1 MNMYKNKQYLDTW
14 LICILFALWFLI
26 IPAIVG
32 LVFLVMQI
40 IENKKLVKQYGEI
53 DTLQEKIAQLETTY
67 QNEKESLS
75 RRFDENRT
83 KMDDDKKTVQN
94 NINNLLKEKQKLEN
108 EIVSLEQ
115 DAICKHYNFSDYS
128 GLTSEECKNQLS
140 LLKRKEQ
147 DAIKNQELITVTST
161 NTKTVINSN
170 FKQILRCFNSE
181 CDNILLGLSNKNIDT
196 SRNKLTKSFETLNKI
211 FSVDGVQLKHNALDM
226 KLEQLNLVYSYEL
239 KRAQEIEIQKEI
251 KAQMVEEEKVRRE
264 IEKQK
269 AKITKDEKQISGEVN
284 RLMKYMQKAANDIE
298 KNLYLEKIQE
308 LEQKLQEL
316 AAEKESV
323 LEREANAK
331 AGFVYIISNIGSFGE
346 DVYKIGMTRRLEPMD
361 RIKELSSASVP
372 FEFDVHAMIFSENAP
387 ELETTLH
394 KHFESRSVNKVNL
407 RKEFFKVS
415 LDEIEKVVTQNYN
428 KTVEF
433 TRIPIASEYRQ
444 TLNMMNSKS
453 TPASSNINDADR
465 NFQPSDTKLNILNYI
480 KTLID
485 SDNLIFKK
493 SSDYTS
499 IQIGQDPLKWICRIY
514 FQEQKNLCVLHKFGS
529 TNYECEYYF
538 DDPTQLSQ
546 IKNLFQD
553 VLNKCTSF

>member
-40 IENKKLVKQYGEI
+40 FENKKLVKQYGEI

-140 LLKRKEQ
+140 LLKMKEQ

-170 FKQILRCFNSE
+170 VKQILRCFNSE
-181 CDNILLGLSNKNIDT
+181 CDNILLGLSNKNIDA

-316 AAEKESV
+316 AVEKESV

>member
-140 LLKRKEQ
+140 LLKMKEQ

-170 FKQILRCFNSE
+170 VKQILRCFNSE

-196 SRNKLTKSFETLNKI
+196 SRNKLTKSFETLKKI
-211 FSVDGVQLKHNALDM
+211 FSVDGVQLKNNALDM

>member
-1 MNMYKNKQYLDTW
+1 
-14 LICILFALWFLI
+14 
-26 IPAIVG
+26 
-32 LVFLVMQI
+32 
-40 IENKKLVKQYGEI
+40 
-53 DTLQEKIAQLETTY
+53 
-67 QNEKESLS
+67 
-75 RRFDENRT
+75 
-83 KMDDDKKTVQN
+83 
-94 NINNLLKEKQKLEN
+94 
-108 EIVSLEQ
+108 
-115 DAICKHYNFSDYS
+115 
-128 GLTSEECKNQLS
+128 
-140 LLKRKEQ
+140 
-147 DAIKNQELITVTST
+147 
-161 NTKTVINSN
+161 
-170 FKQILRCFNSE
+170 
-181 CDNILLGLSNKNIDT
+181 
-196 SRNKLTKSFETLNKI
+196 
-211 FSVDGVQLKHNALDM
+211 
-226 KLEQLNLVYSYEL
+226 
-239 KRAQEIEIQKEI
+239 
-251 KAQMVEEEKVRRE
+251 MVEEEKVRRE

-269 AKITKDEKQISGEVN
+269 AKIAKDEKQISGEVN
-284 RLMKYMQKAANDIE
+284 RLMKYMQKADNDIE

-331 AGFVYIISNIGSFGE
+331 AGFVYIISNIGSLGE

-415 LDEIEKVVTQNYN
+415 LDEIEEVVTKNYN

-433 TRIPIASEYRQ
+433 TKIPIASEYRQ
-444 TLNMMNSKS
+444 TLNMINSES
-453 TPASSNINDADR
+453 SPASSNINDVDR
-465 NFQPSDTKLNILNYI
+465 NLQPSDTKLNILNYI

-485 SDNLIFKK
+485 SDNIIFKK
-493 SSDYTS
+493 LSDYTS

-538 DDPTQLSQ
+538 DDPAQLSQ
-546 IKNLFQD
+546 IKDLFKD
-553 VLNKCTSF
+553 VLNKCISF

>member
-140 LLKRKEQ
+140 LLKMKEQ

-170 FKQILRCFNSE
+170 VKQILRCFNSE

-538 DDPTQLSQ
+538 DDPTKLSQ
-546 IKNLFQD
+546 IKNLFKD

>member
-140 LLKRKEQ
+140 LLKMKEQ

-170 FKQILRCFNSE
+170 VKQILRCFNSE

-453 TPASSNINDADR
+453 TVASSNINDADR
-465 NFQPSDTKLNILNYI
+465 NF
-480 KTLID
+480 
-485 SDNLIFKK
+485 
-493 SSDYTS
+493 
-499 IQIGQDPLKWICRIY
+499 
-514 FQEQKNLCVLHKFGS
+514 
-529 TNYECEYYF
+529 
-538 DDPTQLSQ
+538 
-546 IKNLFQD
+546 
-553 VLNKCTSF
+553 

>member
-140 LLKRKEQ
+140 LLKMKEQ

-170 FKQILRCFNSE
+170 VKQILRCFNSE

-538 DDPTQLSQ
+538 DDPTQHRQ
-546 IKNLFQD
+546 NKNLFKD

>member
-140 LLKRKEQ
+140 LLKMKEQ

-161 NTKTVINSN
+161 NTKTVINN
-170 FKQILRCFNSE
+170 NVKQILRCFNSE

-316 AAEKESV
+316 AAEKE
-323 LEREANAK
+323 
-331 AGFVYIISNIGSFGE
+331 
-346 DVYKIGMTRRLEPMD
+346 
-361 RIKELSSASVP
+361 
-372 FEFDVHAMIFSENAP
+372 
-387 ELETTLH
+387 
-394 KHFESRSVNKVNL
+394 
-407 RKEFFKVS
+407 
-415 LDEIEKVVTQNYN
+415 
-428 KTVEF
+428 
-433 TRIPIASEYRQ
+433 
-444 TLNMMNSKS
+444 
-453 TPASSNINDADR
+453 
-465 NFQPSDTKLNILNYI
+465 
-480 KTLID
+480 
-485 SDNLIFKK
+485 KK
-493 SSDYTS
+493 SY
-499 IQIGQDPLKWICRIY
+499 GL
-514 FQEQKNLCVLHKFGS
+514 
-529 TNYECEYYF
+529 
-538 DDPTQLSQ
+538 
-546 IKNLFQD
+546 
-553 VLNKCTSF
+553 

>member
-140 LLKRKEQ
+140 LLKMKEQ

-170 FKQILRCFNSE
+170 VKQILRCFNSE

>member
-140 LLKRKEQ
+140 LLKMKEQ

-170 FKQILRCFNSE
+170 VKQILRCFKSE

-269 AKITKDEKQISGEVN
+269 AKITKDEKQISKVSGRVEKN
-284 RLMKYMQKAANDIE
+284 GILKEDKNNDFTKRRQKAG
-298 KNLYLEKIQE
+298 KISG
-308 LEQKLQEL
+308 K
-316 AAEKESV
+316 
-323 LEREANAK
+323 
-331 AGFVYIISNIGSFGE
+331 
-346 DVYKIGMTRRLEPMD
+346 RR
-361 RIKELSSASVP
+361 
-372 FEFDVHAMIFSENAP
+372 
-387 ELETTLH
+387 
-394 KHFESRSVNKVNL
+394 
-407 RKEFFKVS
+407 
-415 LDEIEKVVTQNYN
+415 
-428 KTVEF
+428 
-433 TRIPIASEYRQ
+433 
-444 TLNMMNSKS
+444 
-453 TPASSNINDADR
+453 
-465 NFQPSDTKLNILNYI
+465 
-480 KTLID
+480 D
-485 SDNLIFKK
+485 SDKDEERRRRCKRSYGRRHHTARLCRAAGGAVSAGRALYG
-493 SSDYTS
+493 SS
-499 IQIGQDPLKWICRIY
+499 GG
-514 FQEQKNLCVLHKFGS
+514 GS
-529 TNYECEYYF
+529 VFRAPGAFADSLGEGRPE
-538 DDPTQLSQ
+538 
-546 IKNLFQD
+546 
-553 VLNKCTSF
+553 

>member
-140 LLKRKEQ
+140 LLKMKEQ

-170 FKQILRCFNSE
+170 VKQILRCFNSE

-361 RIKELSSASVP
+361 SIKELSSASVP

-546 IKNLFQD
+546 IKNLFKD

>member
-1 MNMYKNKQYLDTW
+1 
-14 LICILFALWFLI
+14 
-26 IPAIVG
+26 
-32 LVFLVMQI
+32 
-40 IENKKLVKQYGEI
+40 
-53 DTLQEKIAQLETTY
+53 
-67 QNEKESLS
+67 
-75 RRFDENRT
+75 
-83 KMDDDKKTVQN
+83 
-94 NINNLLKEKQKLEN
+94 
-108 EIVSLEQ
+108 
-115 DAICKHYNFSDYS
+115 
-128 GLTSEECKNQLS
+128 
-140 LLKRKEQ
+140 
-147 DAIKNQELITVTST
+147 
-161 NTKTVINSN
+161 
-170 FKQILRCFNSE
+170 
-181 CDNILLGLSNKNIDT
+181 
-196 SRNKLTKSFETLNKI
+196 
-211 FSVDGVQLKHNALDM
+211 
-226 KLEQLNLVYSYEL
+226 
-239 KRAQEIEIQKEI
+239 
-251 KAQMVEEEKVRRE
+251 MVEDEKVRRE

-308 LEQKLQEL
+308 LEQKSQEL

-453 TPASSNINDADR
+453 APASSNINDADR

-514 FQEQKNLCVLHKFGS
+514 FQEQKLRCLPIL
-529 TNYECEYYF
+529 TI
-538 DDPTQLSQ
+538 T
-546 IKNLFQD
+546 
-553 VLNKCTSF
+553 

>member
-140 LLKRKEQ
+140 LLKMKEQ

-170 FKQILRCFNSE
+170 VKQILRCFNSE

-538 DDPTQLSQ
+538 DDVIQLEMICNE
-546 IKNLFQD
+546 IKDTFK
-553 VLNKCTSF
+553 KCCKM